1 MTLGGG
7 RSGDCQ
13 SVNMASMVVTWWIV
27 VLLCSAVIVDK
38 MEQKK
43 MNARDPLS
51 ASWQRSP

>member
-7 RSGDCQ
+7 RSVDCQ

-27 VLLCSAVIVDK
+27 VLLCSGVIVDE

-43 MNARDPLS
+43 
-51 ASWQRSP
+51 